1 MQKKIIVTLGC
12 KKIANSFAENLSESP
27 KIAIIT
33 LTPVEWCTQFVD
45 GRDQGGQIG
54 GFAQWMIVYFG
65 ILKNTE
71 IAHDFGPLC
80 FKHRLY
86 INFDKN
92 WATFWR
98 FFHKLIW
105 SPWARLLDCVGR
117 NRTNWYLR
125 NYSIKKT
132 FRRRKVCHHLVSYTS
147 DFM

>member
-1 MQKKIIVTLGC
+1 
-12 KKIANSFAENLSESP
+12 
-27 KIAIIT
+27 
-33 LTPVEWCTQFVD
+33 VD

-92 WATFWR
+92 WAGLHFGD
-98 FFHKLIW
+98 FFTNSSGHPGRDFLIALDVTEPIGISAIILLKKLFGEEKFVTTWFPTHPTLCNFI
-105 SPWARLLDCVGR
+105 SAKNFSDKFLLSNLG
-117 NRTNWYLR
+117 
-125 NYSIKKT
+125 
-132 FRRRKVCHHLVSYTS
+132 
-147 DFM
+147 